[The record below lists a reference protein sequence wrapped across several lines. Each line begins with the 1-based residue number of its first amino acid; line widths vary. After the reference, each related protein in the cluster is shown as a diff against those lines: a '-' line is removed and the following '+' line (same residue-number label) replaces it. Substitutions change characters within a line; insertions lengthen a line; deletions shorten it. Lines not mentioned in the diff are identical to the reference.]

1 MASTADN
8 TVSIVSS
15 VGLNPRCA
23 EALPI
28 HDGFIVQKRYEA
40 LLVQAMTDAFE
51 EMFHVVP
58 KIKWSDSP
66 LRVFFRAGDRPHVVG
81 EFWKGHFR
89 EWSVRKGAR
98 CNRREDAEV
107 LQKSDDFGRFVFLGE
122 GREVT
127 RLSCLLFRV
136 KANGATTSQKK
147 SKRLRG
153 SRVCE

>member
-66 LRVFFRAGDRPHVVG
+66 LRVFSVPATGRMSWENFGRVTFENGVCARAP
-81 EFWKGHFR
+81 
-89 EWSVRKGAR
+89 GAIV
-98 CNRREDAEV
+98 AKM
-107 LQKSDDFGRFVFLGE
+107 QKSYRSRTILG
-122 GREVT
+122 V
-127 RLSCLLFRV
+127 LFF
-136 KANGATTSQKK
+136 
-147 SKRLRG
+147 
-153 SRVCE
+153 